1 MTPKKLRQF
10 FLSLAILSLIFW
22 AGWQGGKLSYQKAV
36 SPKASSFSQKLAA
49 SPLLL
54 ETLSS
59 LERSFLEKE
68 KLQNEEELIYGA
80 IEGTVAALGDPY
92 TVFLPPKDNQGFKE
106 DLAGSFSGVGIQLG
120 YKDSQLVVIAP
131 LRGQPSAKERYSRRR
146 CDYSYQGREK
156 RH

>member
-1 MTPKKLRQF
+1 MTSKKLRR
-10 FLSLAILSLIFW
+10 LIITVTILIFVFW
-22 AGWQGGKLSYQKAV
+22 AGWQAKELSFKKTI
-36 SPKASSFSQKLAA
+36 SPRASSFSQKLAA

-106 DLAGSFSGVGIQLG
+106 DLAGSFNGVGIQLG
-120 YKDSQLVVIAP
+120 YKDS
-131 LRGQPSAKERYSRRR
+131 
-146 CDYSYQGREK
+146 
-156 RH
+156 